1 MIPPPRKDVAD
12 LHVWETADRVANA
25 AFIPLHLNENPYP
38 PPPEVMEAI
47 QQASSR
53 VVRTFPDPDCSEL
66 VAALAE
72 VHKLHANQLLVGP
85 GSTEL
90 QRCVMTAFVEPGD
103 KIGYLWPSSA
113 FFRYL
118 AKLHGGVQVPL
129 EHQECSQEEAIFYAP
144 EDLKVL
150 FLCSPN
156 TPSGI
161 GIDTEVISNFARAHP
176 RTLVVVDE
184 AYEAYRGEN
193 VLDLAHKFY
202 PNVLIS
208 RTFSKAYALAG
219 LRVGYVIGHQGVVS
233 SLRKVAAPYGVSSVA
248 QAAATAAL
256 RCTEWLAETIGRV
269 RATREHVRMELMMRG
284 FETSPS
290 EANFFYM
297 RGTDPFRLEKTLRDR
312 NIVVRRYEEF
322 EMRDGVRVSVG
333 TEEQMDL
340 FISTLDYVRDMLPMR
355 NSSSS
360 TNIRKINF
368 NDLPVDPAPAPAPPA
383 DLDPD
388 LEL

>member
-1 MIPPPRKDVAD
+1 MIPPPRSDVAD

-25 AFIPLHLNENPYP
+25 SFIPLHLNENPYP
-38 PPPEVMEAI
+38 PPPAVVEAI
-47 QQASSR
+47 EQVSSR
-53 VVRTFPDPDCSEL
+53 AVRTFPDPDCSEL
-66 VAALAE
+66 AAELVAQLR
-72 VHKLHANQLLVGP
+72 LHANQLIIGA

-90 QRCVMTAFVEPGD
+90 QRCVMSAFVSPGD
-103 KIGYLWPSSA
+103 QVGYLWPSSA

-118 AKLHGGVQVPL
+118 TKLFGGVAVPL
-129 EHQECSQEEAIFYAP
+129 EHHDCSQEEAIFNAP
-144 EDLKVL
+144 EGLKVL

-161 GIDTEVISNFARAHP
+161 GIDTEVISNFARANP

-184 AYEAYRGEN
+184 AYEAFRGDS

-202 PNVLIS
+202 PNILIS
-208 RTFSKAYALAG
+208 RTFSKSHALAG
-219 LRVGYVIGHQGVVS
+219 LRVGYMIGHQGVVT
-233 SLRKVAAPYGVSSVA
+233 SLRKVAAPYSVSAVA
-248 QAAATAAL
+248 QAAALAAL
-256 RCTEWLAETIGRV
+256 KSTDWLGETVNRI

-284 FETSPS
+284 FEVSPS
-290 EANFFYM
+290 EANFFYL

-312 NIVVRRYEEF
+312 NIVIRRYEEF

-333 TEEQMDL
+333 TEEQMDM
-340 FISTLDYVRDMLPMR
+340 FISTLDYIRDMLPMR

-368 NDLPVDPAPAPAPPA
+368 NDLPPEPATSPAPPP